1 MTIAINTEPA
11 SYGYQL
17 DVTIDEGEQF
27 SASLQLSTPD
37 EAISLAEYLL
47 NTIPELEYEK
57 RQLERELFKL
67 QNQSEQKVA
76 AI

>member
-1 MTIAINTEPA
+1 MTIEINTEPA
-11 SYGYQL
+11 PYGYQL

-27 SASLQLSTPD
+27 PD

-67 QNQSEQKVA
+67 QNQSEQKAA